1 MEQFMSKMLVSDLI
15 PIFVVMILG
24 YLSGKKNVFQEDQA
38 RIFNKLVLD
47 FALPAALFVSIVR
60 ADRAMLVENA
70 TLSLISLVGLVGLFM
85 ISYFTIQWFFKRTK
99 AEGAVCALIAG
110 SPTIGFLGYA
120 ILDPIYGT
128 GVETGLVIAI
138 VAIVVNAVTIPIGLY
153 LLNAG
158 GGGNQAPAGATTGAT
173 SGATPVATAGAA
185 PGATQNAAPG
195 AAPHAAAPH
204 GNAQLDALKQP
215 VVWAPVLAVLLV
227 VVGIRVPDAVDPT
240 FELLAKANS
249 SVAVFAA
256 GLTLSAYKIEFDWE
270 VAYNTAFKL
279 ILMPGVFLLAGWAAG
294 LDARILQMLVLSVAL
309 PPAFS
314 GIIISSS
321 YQVYTRTGTSSLAVS
336 VLGFVIAA
344 PAWVYLAR
352 LLGER
357 ALP

>member
-1 MEQFMSKMLVSDLI
+1 MEAFITKMLVSDLI
-15 PIFVVMILG
+15 PIIAVMIIG
-24 YLSGKKNVFQEDQA
+24 YVSGKKNVFAPEQA
-38 RIFNKLVLD
+38 RILNKLVLD

-70 TLSLISLVGLVGLFM
+70 TLTVISFVGLVALFM
-85 ISYFTIQWFFKRTK
+85 ISYFTVQWFFKRTK

-120 ILDPIYGT
+120 VLDPLFGT
-128 GVETGLVIAI
+128 GVETGLVVAI

-158 GGGNQAPAGATTGAT
+158 GGGDKSEAGAEK
-173 SGATPVATAGAA
+173 
-185 PGATQNAAPG
+185 
-195 AAPHAAAPH
+195 
-204 GNAQLDALKQP
+204 GNALLDALKEP
-215 VVWAPVLAVLLV
+215 VVWAPILAVALV
-227 VVGIRVPDAVDPT
+227 VAGIKVPAAVDPT

-256 GLTLSAYKIEFDWE
+256 GLTLAAYSIELDWE

-279 ILMPGVFLLAGWAAG
+279 ILMPGVFLLAGWACG
-294 LDARILQMLVLSVAL
+294 LDPKTLQMLVLSVAL

-314 GIIISSS
+314 GIIISSK

-336 VLGFVIAA
+336 VLGFIIAA
-344 PAWVYLAR
+344 PVWVYIAR
-352 LLGER
+352 LLGS
-357 ALP
+357 

>member
-15 PIFVVMILG
+15 PIIVVMVLG
-24 YLSGKKNVFQEDQA
+24 YAAGKVNAFENGQA
-38 RIFNKLVLD
+38 RVFNKLVLD

-70 TLSLISLVGLVGLFM
+70 TLSVISFVGLVVLFM
-85 ISYFTIQWFFKRTK
+85 LSYFTIQWFFKRSK

-120 ILDPIYGT
+120 VLDPLYGT

-158 GGGNQAPAGATTGAT
+158 GGGAKATDGAPK
-173 SGATPVATAGAA
+173 S
-185 PGATQNAAPG
+185 NALLMAI
-195 AAPHAAAPH
+195 
-204 GNAQLDALKQP
+204 KEP
-215 VVWAPVLAVLLV
+215 VVWVPVLAVLLV
-227 VVGIRVPDAVDPT
+227 LVGVKVPAQFDPT
-240 FELLAKANS
+240 FDLLAKANS

-256 GLTLSAYKIEFDWE
+256 GLTLSAYKIELDWE

-279 ILMPGVFLLAGWAAG
+279 ILMPGVFLLAGWACK
-294 LDARILQMLVLSVAL
+294 LSPEILQMLVLSVAL

-314 GIIISSS
+314 GIIIASRF
-321 YQVYTRTGTSSLAVS
+321 QVYTRTGTSSLAVC
-336 VLGFVIAA
+336 VLGFIFAA
-344 PAWVYLAR
+344 PFWVYMAR
-352 LLGER
+352 LISS
-357 ALP
+357 